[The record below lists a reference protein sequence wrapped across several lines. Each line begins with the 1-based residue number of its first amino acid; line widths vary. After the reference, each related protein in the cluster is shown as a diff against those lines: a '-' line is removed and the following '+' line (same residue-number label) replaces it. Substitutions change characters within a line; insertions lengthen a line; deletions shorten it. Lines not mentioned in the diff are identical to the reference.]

1 MTWKRAA
8 IVWRGDQISPPRGAN
23 VRKLSRRLAS
33 RGILACSI
41 PLALAL
47 CGCHLI
53 DQTDIMKQPPP
64 PAPAPPIPDP
74 ETRAALVTIDYTK
87 PNTEYAASLATVVQA
102 VETRRPGSLYD
113 VVSVIGDAAGVDTAR
128 ARAEDVMTT
137 IEADGVIPARI
148 QLGLRIEPGR
158 KIPQVRVYLR

>member
-1 MTWKRAA
+1 MTWVRGA
-8 IVWRGDQISPPRGAN
+8 IVWQGAFSPFPGAN
-23 VRKLSRRLAS
+23 VRNLSRRLTS

-47 CGCHLI
+47 SGCHLI
-53 DQTDIMKQPPP
+53 DQTDIMKQPPA
-64 PAPAPPIPDP
+64 PAPAPPMPDP

-113 VVSVIGDAAGVDTAR
+113 VVAVIGDAAGADTAR

-148 QLGLRIEPGR
+148 QLGLKIEPGR
-158 KIPQVRVYLR
+158 RIPQVRVFLR